1 MIDPVPAGVDPRS
14 RPPMDASG
22 PALSPTRILVK
33 IGGAQLERA
42 AERKELAEAIAA
54 ARADGLEVVLVHGG
68 GAQIRALSRR
78 MNIPDEYHE
87 GLRITDAATAD
98 LALMTL
104 GGSVGRTLVQALEE
118 SGVRAVSLT
127 GADGGIFTAR
137 PHRVGGRALGYV
149 GVPRTVRP
157 GLIEALLTWG
167 AVPVIATVAP
177 LDPAEEG
184 DRSHFYNIN
193 ADHAVAPLA
202 RALGCG
208 TVLFLTDVEGVRDG
222 TGVTMEEL
230 TPAAAADLRAAGI
243 LQGGMIPKVD
253 AALDALAGH
262 PDAVVKI
269 APAGPDS
276 VRRALNRAVGTRFSR
291 AEWEDA
297 AGAAGIAP
305 EPEIA
310 PRAMD
315 AHMVRNYA
323 RAEELFVGGS
333 GAELRTADGTRY
345 LDFLGG
351 IGVSALGH
359 GHPELAAAL
368 ADQAHRTL
376 HVSNLFRH
384 PYTEEVAE
392 RLARL
397 TGLEATLF
405 TNSGAEANE
414 AALKLARKYQRDAG
428 HPERT
433 GFVALEGGFHGRTMG
448 ALSVT
453 SGAAYRTPFEPMVP
467 GTTFV
472 PSGDLE
478 SLARAIER
486 THPAAVILEP
496 IQGEGGIV
504 ELDADYLRGVRSV
517 CTDTGTLLIHD
528 EIQSGCGRTGTFLA
542 AQAAGVTP
550 DVVTLAKPLAA
561 GLPMGAMVV
570 SERLAGVLRPGD
582 HGSTFAGGP
591 LALRAALVF
600 LRLLEE
606 GGLGASVAERG
617 MRMRAGLERL
627 AASFPVVTEVR
638 GRGLMLGIRLS
649 EGAAELK
656 DILYREQRLIANC
669 TARDVVRFL
678 PPYVVTDTQ
687 IDEGLGRIEAALE
700 SLHTGST
707 YTHRTQLEGSRP

>member
-1 MIDPVPAGVDPRS
+1 MI
-14 RPPMDASG
+14 G
-22 PALSPTRILVK
+22 PAVSPTRILVK
-33 IGGAQLERA
+33 IGGAQLEEPAGR
-42 AERKELAEAIAA
+42 RELADAIAA
-54 ARADGLEVVLVHGG
+54 AHADRLEVVVVHGG
-68 GAQIRALSRR
+68 GAQIRQLSRR
-78 MNIPDEYHE
+78 LNIPDEYHE

-98 LALMTL
+98 VALMTL
-104 GGSVGRTLVQALEE
+104 GGWVGRTLAEALEE
-118 SGVRAVSLT
+118 AGVRAVSLT
-127 GADGGIFTAR
+127 GADGGIFTAW
-137 PHRVGGRALGYV
+137 PHRPGGRDLGYV

-177 LDPAEEG
+177 LDPAAEG
-184 DRSHFYNIN
+184 DRGHFYNIN

-222 TGVTMEEL
+222 AGAKVEQL
-230 TPAAAADLRAAGI
+230 TPVAAADLRSAGI

-253 AALDALAGH
+253 AALEALAGH

-276 VRRALNRAVGTRFSR
+276 VRRALDPAVGTRFVR
-291 AEWEDA
+291 AA
-297 AGAAGIAP
+297 PAGAP
-305 EPEIA
+305 PQREVA
-310 PRAMD
+310 PRAID
-315 AHMVRNYA
+315 AHMIRNYA
-323 RAEELFVGGS
+323 RAEELFVDGR

-368 ADQAHRTL
+368 ADQAHRIL

-414 AALKLARKYQRDAG
+414 AALKLARKHQRDVG
-428 HPERT
+428 RPERT

-472 PSGDLE
+472 PAGDLE
-478 SLARAIER
+478 ALTRAVEGTR
-486 THPAAVILEP
+486 PAAVLLEP

-504 ELDADYLRGVRSV
+504 ELDADYLRAVRSV
-517 CTDTGTLLIHD
+517 CTETGTLLIHD

-542 AQAAGVTP
+542 AQGAGVTP

-570 SERLAGVLRPGD
+570 SEALSGVLRPGD

-606 GGLGASVAERG
+606 GGLAASVVERG
-617 MRMRAGLERL
+617 AQMRSGLERL
-627 AASFPVVTEVR
+627 AAAFPVVTEVR
-638 GRGLMLGIRLS
+638 GRGLMLGLRLA

-678 PPYVVTDTQ
+678 PPYVVTEAQ
-687 IDEGLGRIEAALE
+687 IDEGLRRVEAALE
-700 SLHTGST
+700 SLTAPIPDTSPHP
-707 YTHRTQLEGSRP
+707 QGSRP